1 MSTPMSAEKTGLG
14 LLLGLVG
21 VVVFGGTLPF
31 TSLAVTDMSPSFVTY
46 GRAVVAAGCALALL
60 LLMGRKPIV
69 KANLVPLFIAALC
82 LVIGFPFFMALAMTT
97 VPASHG
103 GIVLGI
109 LPITTALFST
119 LLNQERPGI
128 WFWVLSL
135 IGCGLVINF
144 ALNDGATGLGSGD
157 IWLFIAALFA
167 SLGYAISGQLSRAM
181 PGWEVISRGLLL
193 CLPFSVLGSLLS
205 FPESLGTISTSS
217 WIGFAYVSLFSMFIG
232 FVFWNAGLA
241 LGGVALVG
249 QTQLLQIF
257 VTLALSQLVLGE
269 VVGSEAWG
277 VASLIMCIIFFL
289 KKAR

>member
-1 MSTPMSAEKTGLG
+1 MSPENTGLG

-31 TSLAVTDMSPSFVTY
+31 TSLAVADMSASFVTY
-46 GRAVVAAGCALALL
+46 GRAVVAAGCALILL
-60 LLMGRKPIV
+60 LIMGRRPFV
-69 KANLVPLFIAALC
+69 KADFLPLFISALC
-82 LVIGFPFFMALAMTT
+82 LVIGFPFFMALAMTS

-109 LPITTALFST
+109 LPITTALFSAI
-119 LLNQERPGI
+119 LNKERPSL
-128 WFWVLSL
+128 WFWILSL
-135 IGCGLVINF
+135 IGCGLVITF
-144 ALNDGATGLGSGD
+144 ALRDGSAGIGLGD
-157 IWLFIAALFA
+157 AWLLFAALFA
-167 SLGYAISGQLSRAM
+167 SFGYAISGQLSRTM

-193 CLPFSVLGSLLS
+193 CLPLSIIGSFLS
-205 FPESLGTISTSS
+205 FPDAIGSISTSA

-257 VTLALSQLVLGE
+257 VTLLLSQLVLGE
-269 VVGSEAWG
+269 AVGTEAWV
-277 VASLIMCIIFFL
+277 VASLIVCIIFFL

>member
-1 MSTPMSAEKTGLG
+1 MSAEKTGLG

-46 GRAVVAAGCALALL
+46 GRAVVAAGCALILL
-60 LLMGRKPIV
+60 LIMRRKPIV
-69 KANLVPLFIAALC
+69 KADFLPLFISALC
-82 LVIGFPFFMALAMTT
+82 LVFGFPFFMALAMTS

-103 GIVLGI
+103 GVVLGI
-109 LPITTALFST
+109 LPITTALFSAV
-119 LLNQERPGI
+119 LNKERPSR

-135 IGCGLVINF
+135 IGCGLVITF
-144 ALNDGATGLGSGD
+144 ALRDGAAGLALGD
-157 IWLFIAALFA
+157 AWLFVAALFA
-167 SLGYAISGQLSRAM
+167 SFGYAISGQLSRTM

-193 CLPFSVLGSLLS
+193 CLPFSIIGSLLS
-205 FPESLGTISTSS
+205 FPEAIGSISTSA

-257 VTLALSQLVLGE
+257 VTLALSKLVLGE
-269 VVGSEAWG
+269 AVGPEAWA
-277 VASLIMCIIFFL
+277 VASMIVCIIFFL
-289 KKAR
+289 KKMR

>member
-1 MSTPMSAEKTGLG
+1 MPMSAEKTGLG

-21 VVVFGGTLPF
+21 VVIFGGTLPF
-31 TSLAVTDMSPSFVTY
+31 TSLAVADMSPAFVTY
-46 GRAVVAAGCALALL
+46 GRAVVAAGCALILL
-60 LLMGRKPIV
+60 LIMGRKPFV
-69 KANLVPLFIAALC
+69 RADFRPLFGAALC

-109 LPITTALFST
+109 LPITTALFSC
-119 LLNQERPGI
+119 LFNKERPSL
-128 WFWVLSL
+128 WFWALSL
-135 IGCGLVINF
+135 IGCVLVVGF
-144 ALNDGATGLGSGD
+144 ALRDGANGLGSGD
-157 IWLFIAALFA
+157 IWLFVAALFA
-167 SLGYAISGQLSRAM
+167 SFGYAISGRLSRAM

-193 CLPFSVLGSLLS
+193 CLPFSILGSLLS
-205 FPESLGTISTSS
+205 FPESIGSISMSA

-257 VTLALSQLVLGE
+257 VTLILSQIVLGE
-269 VVGSEAWG
+269 VVAPEAWII
-277 VASLIMCIIFFL
+277 ASLIVCIIFFL
-289 KKAR
+289 KKTR